1 MGGAMCP
8 SMGWIRKITIRRN
21 KAERGL
27 GGKKHYWKFVTS
39 VQEKTRA
46 ALDTQK
52 ATENPQ
58 QVTKQTLKLVNFQPV
73 GIAMEAMQSKPS
85 TLTPTTYQNTLYK
98 TTQAWEPAE
107 VLEQRATILYAT

>member
-8 SMGWIRKITIRRN
+8 SLGSTWKITIRRN

-39 VQEKTRA
+39 VQEKTRV

-58 QVTKQTLKLVNFQPV
+58 QAAKQTLKLNSFQQV
-73 GIAMEAMQSKPS
+73 GVAIEAMQSKPS
-85 TLTPTTYQNTLYK
+85 TLTPTTYQNTLFK
-98 TTQAWEPAE
+98 TTQAWEPAV